1 MARLGGGVAVKIAE
15 ETGVQSA
22 DTYADMPAREGAG
35 SFEVASQ
42 AEAVPPL
49 CCPGQ
54 YSWGDGRWLLT
65 AGESGWVVVTH
76 RVQSETRFCLSLL
89 ADGGAGLTDAGGGGH
104 VLMASAGL
112 LASKWAAEAGT
123 KSVIGA
129 ILGERHAKEEAVRA
143 VKAAAALQARKEEAL
158 QASPPAE
165 KSFSPN
171 PVYFLYRI
179 TKEIHRAARKWRYRR
194 GRLQGS
200 KVEGELAALRGE
212 LASQAE
218 ATQLQQTQV
227 LARVA
232 SAGDGSV
239 SKHAFA
245 TWSEAQAAQAAQV

>member
-1 MARLGGGVAVKIAE
+1 MTSPRMARLGGGVAVKIAE

-22 DTYADMPAREGAG
+22 DTYADMPAREGGAG

-76 RVQSETRFCLSLL
+76 RVQSETRFCLNLL
-89 ADGGAGLTDAGGGGH
+89 ADGGAGLTDADGGGH

-143 VKAAAALQARKEEAL
+143 FKAEAAEDAASRVRAERQALGAL
-158 QASPPAE
+158 QASPPAD

-171 PVYFLYRI
+171 HVYFL
-179 TKEIHRAARKWRYRR
+179 
-194 GRLQGS
+194 
-200 KVEGELAALRGE
+200 
-212 LASQAE
+212 
-218 ATQLQQTQV
+218 
-227 LARVA
+227 
-232 SAGDGSV
+232 
-239 SKHAFA
+239 
-245 TWSEAQAAQAAQV
+245 